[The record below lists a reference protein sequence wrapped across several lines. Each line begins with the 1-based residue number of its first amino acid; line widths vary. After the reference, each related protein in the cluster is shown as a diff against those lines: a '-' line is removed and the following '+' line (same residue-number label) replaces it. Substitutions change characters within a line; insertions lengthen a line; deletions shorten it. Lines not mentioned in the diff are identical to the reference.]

1 MMIMTDIQDTLVMQ
15 KKLSSLLRRSN
26 TFGMSKSDMQ
36 VELDMIISDLISNV
50 NRIEKEMKTPCLVD
64 LRNIY
69 DLDEMK
75 NKNFRYVSIGRP
87 AIDNL
92 KLVSAVA

>member
-26 TFGMSKSDMQ
+26 NFGMSKSDIQ

-50 NRIEKEMKTPCLVD
+50 NRMEKEIEKE
-64 LRNIY
+64 I
-69 DLDEMK
+69 
-75 NKNFRYVSIGRP
+75 I
-87 AIDNL
+87 
-92 KLVSAVA
+92 

>member
-26 TFGMSKSDMQ
+26 TFGMSKSDIQ

-50 NRIEKEMKTPCLVD
+50 NRMEKEMKET
-64 LRNIY
+64 I
-69 DLDEMK
+69 
-75 NKNFRYVSIGRP
+75 
-87 AIDNL
+87 
-92 KLVSAVA
+92 

>member
-26 TFGMSKSDMQ
+26 TFGMSKSDIQ

-50 NRIEKEMKTPCLVD
+50 NRMENEMKET
-64 LRNIY
+64 I
-69 DLDEMK
+69 
-75 NKNFRYVSIGRP
+75 
-87 AIDNL
+87 
-92 KLVSAVA
+92 

>member
-50 NRIEKEMKTPCLVD
+50 NRIEKEMKESV
-64 LRNIY
+64 
-69 DLDEMK
+69 
-75 NKNFRYVSIGRP
+75 
-87 AIDNL
+87 
-92 KLVSAVA
+92 

>member
-50 NRIEKEMKTPCLVD
+50 NRMEKEIEKE
-64 LRNIY
+64 I
-69 DLDEMK
+69 
-75 NKNFRYVSIGRP
+75 I
-87 AIDNL
+87 
-92 KLVSAVA
+92 

>member
-26 TFGMSKSDMQ
+26 TFRMSKSDIQ

-50 NRIEKEMKTPCLVD
+50 NRMENEMKET
-64 LRNIY
+64 I
-69 DLDEMK
+69 
-75 NKNFRYVSIGRP
+75 
-87 AIDNL
+87 
-92 KLVSAVA
+92 

>member
-36 VELDMIISDLISNV
+36 VELDMIISDLIANV
-50 NRIEKEMKTPCLVD
+50 NRIEKEMKESV
-64 LRNIY
+64 
-69 DLDEMK
+69 
-75 NKNFRYVSIGRP
+75 
-87 AIDNL
+87 
-92 KLVSAVA
+92 

>member
-36 VELDMIISDLISNV
+36 VELDFIISDLIANV
-50 NRIEKEMKTPCLVD
+50 NRMEKEMKEDV
-64 LRNIY
+64 
-69 DLDEMK
+69 
-75 NKNFRYVSIGRP
+75 
-87 AIDNL
+87 
-92 KLVSAVA
+92 

>member
-50 NRIEKEMKTPCLVD
+50 NRMENEMKEDV
-64 LRNIY
+64 
-69 DLDEMK
+69 
-75 NKNFRYVSIGRP
+75 
-87 AIDNL
+87 
-92 KLVSAVA
+92 

>member
-36 VELDMIISDLISNV
+36 VELDFIISDLIANV
-50 NRIEKEMKTPCLVD
+50 NRMENEMKEDV
-64 LRNIY
+64 
-69 DLDEMK
+69 
-75 NKNFRYVSIGRP
+75 
-87 AIDNL
+87 
-92 KLVSAVA
+92 

>member
-26 TFGMSKSDMQ
+26 TFVMSKSDIQ

-50 NRIEKEMKTPCLVD
+50 NRMEKEIEKEIV
-64 LRNIY
+64 
-69 DLDEMK
+69 
-75 NKNFRYVSIGRP
+75 
-87 AIDNL
+87 
-92 KLVSAVA
+92 

>member
-26 TFGMSKSDMQ
+26 TFGMSKSDIQ

-50 NRIEKEMKTPCLVD
+50 NRMENEIEKE
-64 LRNIY
+64 I
-69 DLDEMK
+69 
-75 NKNFRYVSIGRP
+75 I
-87 AIDNL
+87 
-92 KLVSAVA
+92 

>member
-26 TFGMSKSDMQ
+26 TFGMSKSDIQ

-50 NRIEKEMKTPCLVD
+50 NRMENEMKESV
-64 LRNIY
+64 
-69 DLDEMK
+69 
-75 NKNFRYVSIGRP
+75 
-87 AIDNL
+87 
-92 KLVSAVA
+92 

>member
-26 TFGMSKSDMQ
+26 TFGMSKSDIQ

-50 NRIEKEMKTPCLVD
+50 NRMENEMKETV
-64 LRNIY
+64 
-69 DLDEMK
+69 
-75 NKNFRYVSIGRP
+75 
-87 AIDNL
+87 
-92 KLVSAVA
+92 

>member
-26 TFGMSKSDMQ
+26 TFGMSKSDIQ

-50 NRIEKEMKTPCLVD
+50 NRIEKEMK
-64 LRNIY
+64 
-69 DLDEMK
+69 E
-75 NKNFRYVSIGRP
+75 SI
-87 AIDNL
+87 
-92 KLVSAVA
+92 

>member
-36 VELDMIISDLISNV
+36 VELDMIISDLIANV
-50 NRIEKEMKTPCLVD
+50 NRMENEMKEDV
-64 LRNIY
+64 
-69 DLDEMK
+69 
-75 NKNFRYVSIGRP
+75 
-87 AIDNL
+87 
-92 KLVSAVA
+92 